1 MPKKVITSQVVLDA
15 IAKGLPEFFPRA
27 AVTKLTNGLLSSKT
41 LTNLNHHKQGPTPHY
56 VGRKAVYMR
65 DEFMEWLT
73 DYYGGMNVYH
83 DGTCL
88 RVHSRSEEEDGV
100 GEGS

>member
-1 MPKKVITSQVVLDA
+1 MPKKVVPSQAVLEA
-15 IAKGLPEFFPRA
+15 IEKNLPEFFPRA

-41 LTNLNHHKQGPTPHY
+41 LTNMNHHKKGPVVHY
-56 VGRKAVYMR
+56 MGRKAVYMR
-65 DEFMEWLT
+65 NEFMEWLT
-73 DYYGGMNVYH
+73 EYYGGMNVYH

-88 RVHSRSEEEDGV
+88 RVHSCAEAEDGT